1 MYIGDNIYRA
11 LQDWRG
17 LPGTGNARSQSW
29 SPVQHMNESR
39 RMYES
44 HPVCVPTMYHSVC
57 TNYVSP
63 CVYQLCITQCVYQL
77 CITVCVYPVCVS
89 TMYHLCINY
98 VSTACHELHAMWH
111 IVDVIQ
117 SSWLKHIVRD
127 ELHARSR
134 SSSPV
139 QYMNESCVWM
149 GQAWMSLSHVCI
161 NHVTHVNKSCHTFA
175 RVVSHIHTNHVTHT
189 NESSLPIAIT
199 RTSEVIR
206 ACATVRFN
214 MCHQAFVNTR
224 TNESH
229 HTCEWVIV
237 ADRYH
242 PYEWN
247 DSSCHTYECDSTL

>member
-29 SPVQHMNESR
+29 SPVQYMNESR
-39 RMYES
+39 RMYEI
-44 HPVCVPTMYHSVC
+44 H
-57 TNYVSP
+57 
-63 CVYQLCITQCVYQL
+63 
-77 CITVCVYPVCVS
+77 PVCVS
-89 TMYHLCINY
+89 TMYQLCINY
-98 VSTACHELHAMWH
+98 VSTMCH
-111 IVDVIQ
+111 
-117 SSWLKHIVRD
+117 

-149 GQAWMSLSHVCI
+149 GQVWMSLSHVCI

-175 RVVSHIHTNHVTHT
+175 RVVSHIQTNHVTHT

-199 RTSEVIR
+199 RMREMIR

-214 MCHQAFVNTR
+214 MCHQAFVHTR
-224 TNESH
+224 INKSC
-229 HTCEWVIV
+229 HTYEWVIV

-242 PYEWN
+242 RYEWN